1 MQRTSRP
8 VGSLRVEGIGL
19 LLTMAPGAPDGIPD
33 AAVVIRDG
41 AIAWAGPAADLDTA
55 SCADLPVLDAGGGLV
70 TPGLVE
76 CHSHLVFLGQRSDEF
91 AARAAGRSYEDI
103 ARRGGGI
110 ARTVAATRAGS
121 RDALFAAALPRVRTA
136 LAQGITTLEAKSGYG
151 LDLDTELRLLAVAAD
166 LDAATPV
173 DVVPTF
179 LGAHALPPEARDRRD
194 AHVDAIVREW
204 IPAVARQGIARF
216 CDVFCESVAFT
227 VDESRRI
234 LQAGLD
240 HGLRPKVHAEQLGRT
255 GGAAL
260 AAELGAVSADHLD
273 HASPDDLAALAAAG
287 TVGVL
292 LPGGAV
298 SLGRPRF
305 PPAAP
310 LREAGVRVALSTD
323 FNPGSSVTQNLPL
336 MATFA
341 MAFMGMT
348 AAQAWA
354 AITTNAAAALGLDDR
369 VGRVAPGY
377 RGDLAVFHGA
387 DPLGPF
393 YEWGG
398 SRIARVVKDGRV
410 VVAREPDGRTA
421 FPD

>member
-255 GGAAL
+255 GG
-260 AAELGAVSADHLD
+260 
-273 HASPDDLAALAAAG
+273 
-287 TVGVL
+287 
-292 LPGGAV
+292 
-298 SLGRPRF
+298 
-305 PPAAP
+305 
-310 LREAGVRVALSTD
+310 
-323 FNPGSSVTQNLPL
+323 
-336 MATFA
+336 
-341 MAFMGMT
+341 
-348 AAQAWA
+348 
-354 AITTNAAAALGLDDR
+354 
-369 VGRVAPGY
+369 
-377 RGDLAVFHGA
+377 
-387 DPLGPF
+387 
-393 YEWGG
+393 
-398 SRIARVVKDGRV
+398 
-410 VVAREPDGRTA
+410 
-421 FPD
+421 